1 MEHKEDIA
9 VVGIGCNFPGGE
21 GIDNFW
27 KVLLEGRNC
36 AVEIPNE
43 RFSSKSWYD
52 PDNSKAGKSRTT
64 KAALI
69 DGFNTFDHKLF
80 GITEAEADR
89 MDPQQKLLLE
99 CTYRA
104 LEEAGIPTEK
114 ASGTRTGVY
123 IGLMNR
129 DHEMI
134 LSNSPATINH
144 YNGTGTAMSIAANRI
159 SYTFNFTGPSF
170 AIDSACSSSLVAL
183 HSACQ
188 AIRQGDCEMAI
199 CGGVSCI
206 IEPRMF
212 VVLSKANMISPEGTS
227 KPFSSKAD
235 GYGRGEGCGIV
246 LLKPLQ
252 KAKRDF
258 DHVWGI
264 VCSTAVNQDGRSVT
278 PITKPSMAQQQELLR
293 TIYPAQIDPSHV
305 QYVEAHGT
313 GTPAG
318 DPTEAGS
325 ISNVIAKA
333 RPPGSP
339 ALCVGSVKGNI
350 GHTESAA
357 GVAGLVKVLLMMRHE
372 TIVPSLFYSEDN
384 ASIDA
389 KALNL
394 KVPTAAEKWV
404 ETGPLGR
411 AAGINNFGFG
421 GTNAH
426 AVVKQYRQQQDVR
439 SRTNTAPKLFVLS
452 AATERSLKMII
463 EDTVQKISNDKTVD
477 LQALAYT
484 SACRRTHL
492 RHKYRRAF
500 VVSSISNLVEQ
511 LKSATTKSI
520 AQSKSI
526 PRLVF
531 VFCGNGVTYRG
542 MCKQLL
548 QEECVFRE
556 KVKEID
562 EIFHNYKSMNLL
574 EKLDSDYDNDEYSK
588 PDVVQPLLF
597 AVQVAIAS
605 LFKHWG
611 VKADAMVGHSV
622 GEVAAAHCS
631 GLLSLEDAV
640 KVIYFRSTLQAT
652 ATGGKMLVV
661 SNISVTEIL
670 KLLPAYSGKLCL
682 AAYNSPRSCTLSGD
696 PDAIESIHQ
705 KLKTSFSSKNLFL
718 HVLDVPAAYHS
729 HMMDPI
735 LRPIEENVGMLTQEP
750 MEVELFSTV
759 TGKMCSPGDFITGEY
774 WARNIREPVA
784 FEQAVKSAAKDKR
797 NVVFIEIGPRRAL
810 QRNILE
816 TLGNEATVFSSV
828 QPDKDH
834 EAMLTVMSKLFE
846 LGLQVNWDRLYEGH
860 ETIPTPFP
868 RYQFDSL
875 KKEVYF
881 ELVRKGNETVS
892 ASNHP
897 VLMQTSNDDK
907 EFSCD
912 ISSDAASYICEHK
925 NNGVV
930 IVPGA
935 FYVEMGLA
943 SFKASVRPKVP
954 LRSLQLTIHF
964 QSPFIV
970 SKNSPEMK
978 VQLEP
983 THNLTMFKVKS
994 AVATYASGRIECS
1007 AERTV
1012 EEKKILLDFIF
1023 KRCHLVIKSEDVYR
1037 TLAQIGFQYGSVF
1050 RNLGDVLYGEE
1061 FKEALTRVKVPD
1073 ETLNQLHDYCI
1084 HPIVLDYFLQMTAV
1098 VAAKGFKTRPGFPSA
1113 IGSLTVLEPLE
1124 EEMVMYLRTTKANS
1138 DYLEVCG
1145 CFTNKKGCVLVE
1157 LKHVRMTFLGN
1168 TSSVSEKYLFHNE
1181 LTTVAE
1187 DFNSSNRSVALV
1199 FADQLGVAQALR
1211 QHLHH
1216 NCTYIPFQDS
1226 RKFADRE
1233 LPELI
1238 SQLHVP
1244 GKQYKEVLFLWGIQN
1259 LNNLTTEEVLECLVC
1274 CCEVYC
1280 QIVKTMKEKKSPNL
1294 IRAVTYRSTENT
1306 VDHITPGFVL
1316 SGMTRSCAAEIP
1328 SLTFQLIDIGSV
1340 SSEDITAL
1348 AQIIN
1353 SHTGHRYPEIVISKG
1368 QIFTTEITRTTIRN
1382 ISQYQ
1387 RKALSSDPECFTLQT
1402 ANPYKMTGLSASP
1415 STDTEK
1421 PSMTQCVEVQMNTMC
1436 VHSSDYFPVSL
1447 SDLEFGQTIYWSE
1460 HASQNHKLLAL
1471 DFSGKVTA
1479 VGSDVSKLK
1488 VGDHIVSCYPVVAS
1502 SKVTIPEAVC
1512 YNTKKFPF
1520 LVEVPCLSYFILSW
1534 EILHCALPR
1543 LKQQRKLGI
1552 VCTAPESSL
1561 LQVLVLAA
1569 NKSGWVTV
1577 AGTQFSGLLQNIN
1590 RCDAFVFLPP
1600 FDADS
1605 VAKACSVSSA
1615 KDVIVVCDNQL
1626 SPSISQKIFPSKNEN
1641 VHILPLQ
1648 VFNIFQKAYLKKQ
1661 KRKIFSWIK
1670 SLNLEKKSLH
1680 LNRITLGSTDFLHLQ
1695 GPESYFCC
1703 KTVPVIVLAWAPK
1716 KIISDI
1722 PVLEIEKQL
1731 FQQNSVYMVTGGLS
1745 GLGFETVKFIA
1756 ERGGG
1761 CIVILSRSAPSAEK
1775 RVEITSLQNQ
1785 FGVSVI
1791 SLQCDVS
1798 VSAHVMKAITD
1809 IGQRFPSC
1817 PIRGVFHSAV
1827 VLHDGLI
1834 DILEKSHFE
1843 KVLRPKVNGVLNLHY
1858 ATRNCKLDY
1867 FVCYSSITSFIGNSA
1882 QTNYAAAN
1890 SFLDVFCHYRRNLGL
1905 SGQSINWGALN
1916 LGLLLNQEHLQQFLE
1931 TKGMMTMEVPEI
1943 HECLK
1948 HCLLQNNAQQVVCK
1962 FSFRNL
1968 SNHVL
1973 SQNASLRMRLQTL
1986 VTEELNNTKVTES
1999 QAENTLVSSPDEY
2012 VKSLLCEVGN
2022 VDLDEMRNDTTLS
2035 ALGIDSMLAMTLQ
2048 NRIFQER
2055 KMNVPL
2061 VKLLDPNATVSSLV
2075 LVLQENRETDFQ
2087 NEGKNNSLRK
2097 DDKDEEDE
2105 YTQF

>member
-1 MEHKEDIA
+1 MSAFKKRSTMEHTEEDLAI
-9 VVGIGCNFPGGE
+9 VGIGCNFPGGE
-21 GIDNFW
+21 GIENFW

-52 PDNSKAGKSRTT
+52 PDDSKAGKSRTA

-69 DGFNTFDHKLF
+69 DGFNAFDHKFF

-104 LEEAGIPTEK
+104 LEDAGIPMEK

-129 DHEMI
+129 DYEGL
-134 LSNSPATINH
+134 LSNSPTTINH

-206 IEPRMF
+206 IEPRVF
-212 VVLSKANMISPEGTS
+212 VALSKAKMISPEGTS

-264 VCSTAVNQDGRSVT
+264 VSSTAVNQDCRSVT

-313 GTPAG
+313 GT
-318 DPTEAGS
+318 
-325 ISNVIAKA
+325 
-333 RPPGSP
+333 
-339 ALCVGSVKGNI
+339 
-350 GHTESAA
+350 
-357 GVAGLVKVLLMMRHE
+357 
-372 TIVPSLFYSEDN
+372 
-384 ASIDA
+384 
-389 KALNL
+389 
-394 KVPTAAEKWV
+394 EKWV

-452 AATERSLKMII
+452 TATEKSLKMMM
-463 EDTVQKISNDKTVD
+463 EDTVQKISNDNTVD

-500 VVSSISNLVEQ
+500 VASSISNLVEQ

-520 AQSKSI
+520 SQSKSD

-562 EIFHNYKSMNLL
+562 EIFHNYRILNLL
-574 EKLDSDYDNDEYSK
+574 EKLDSDYDNDDYSK

-640 KVIYFRSTLQAT
+640 KVIYFRSALQAT

-661 SNISVTEIL
+661 SNISVTEIS

-696 PDAIESIHQ
+696 ADAIESIHQ
-705 KLKTSFSSKNLFL
+705 KLKTSFSGKNLFL

-735 LRPIEENVGMLTQEP
+735 LRPIEENIGMLTQQP
-750 MEVELFSTV
+750 MGVELFSTV
-759 TGKMCSPGDFITGEY
+759 TGNVCSPGDFITGEY

-797 NVVFIEIGPRRAL
+797 NVVFVEIGPRRAL

-828 QPDKDH
+828 QPEKDH
-834 EAMLTVMSKLFE
+834 EALLTVTSKLFE
-846 LGLQVNWDRLYEGH
+846 LGLQVNWEQLFEGC

-892 ASNHP
+892 VSNHP
-897 VLMQTSNDDK
+897 VLMQTGNDDK
-907 EFSCD
+907 EFSCN
-912 ISSDAASYICEHK
+912 ISGDSVSYISEHK

-943 SFKASVRPKVP
+943 SFMASVRPKVT
-954 LRSLQLTIHF
+954 LRSMQLTIHF
-964 QSPFIV
+964 QSPFIL
-970 SKNSPEMK
+970 SKNPLEMK

-983 THNLTMFKVKS
+983 TGNATMFKVKS
-994 AVATYASGRIECS
+994 AVATYASGRIEHS
-1007 AERTV
+1007 TERTIK
-1012 EEKKILLDFIF
+1012 EKKILLDLIF
-1023 KRCHLVIKSEDVYR
+1023 KRCPLVVKSGDVYKK
-1037 TLAQIGFQYGSVF
+1037 LSQVGFQYGSVF
-1050 RNLGDVLYGEE
+1050 RNLGDVHYGEE
-1061 FKEALTRVKVPD
+1061 FREALTSVKVPD
-1073 ETLNQLHDYCI
+1073 ETVNQLHDYCI
-1084 HPIVLDYFLQMTAV
+1084 HPVVLDYFLQMTAV
-1098 VAAKGFKTRPGFPSA
+1098 VAANGFKARPGFPSA
-1113 IGSLTVLEPLE
+1113 IGSLTVVKPLE
-1124 EEMVMYLRTTKANS
+1124 EEMIMYLRTTKANS

-1145 CFTNKKGCVLVE
+1145 CFTNKEGCVLVE
-1157 LKHVRMTFLGN
+1157 LKHVRITFLKN
-1168 TSSVSEKYLFHNE
+1168 TSSVSEEYFFHNE
-1181 LTTVAE
+1181 LTAISE
-1187 DFNSSNRSVALV
+1187 DFNSSHRSVALV

-1216 NCTYIPFQDS
+1216 SCTYIPFQDS
-1226 RKFADRE
+1226 GKFADRE
-1233 LPELI
+1233 LPALI

-1244 GKQYKEVLFLWGIQN
+1244 GRQYKEVLFLWGIQN

-1274 CCEVYC
+1274 CCEVYR
-1280 QIVKTMKEKKSPNL
+1280 QIVKTMKEKKSPNV

-1306 VDHITPGFVL
+1306 VDHISPGFVL
-1316 SGMTRSCAAEIP
+1316 SGMIRSCAAEIP
-1328 SLTFQLIDIGSV
+1328 GLTFQLIDIGSV

-1353 SHTGHRYPEIVISKG
+1353 SHTGHRYPEVVISKG
-1368 QIFTTEITRTTIRN
+1368 QIFTTEITRTAIKNVRKT
-1382 ISQYQ
+1382 Q
-1387 RKALSSDPECFTLQT
+1387 RKVLSSDPECFLLQT

-1421 PSMTQCVEVQMNTMC
+1421 PSMTQCVAVQMNTMC
-1436 VHSSDYFPVSL
+1436 VHSSEYFPVSL

-1520 LVEVPCLSYFILSW
+1520 LVEVPCLSFFILSW

-1569 NKSGWVTV
+1569 NKSGWVAV
-1577 AGTQFSGLLQNIN
+1577 VGTQFSGLLQNIN

-1615 KDVIVVCDNQL
+1615 KHIIVVCDNQL
-1626 SPSISQKIFPSKNEN
+1626 SPAFSQKIFPSKNEN
-1641 VHILPLQ
+1641 VCIQLLQ
-1648 VFNIFQKAYLKKQ
+1648 VFHVFQKAHLKKQ
-1661 KRKIFSWIK
+1661 KSKIYKWIK
-1670 SLNLEKKSLH
+1670 SLNLDKKSLDFH
-1680 LNRITLGSTDFLHLQ
+1680 TLDESQ
-1695 GPESYFCC
+1695 SYFSC
-1703 KTVPVIVLAWAPK
+1703 KTMPVVVLESAPK
-1716 KIISDI
+1716 KNISDI
-1722 PVLEIEKQL
+1722 PVLETEKQL
-1731 FQQNSVYMVTGGLS
+1731 FQQNSVYIVTGGLS

-1761 CIVILSRSAPSAEK
+1761 CIAILSRSAPSAEK
-1775 RVEITSLQNQ
+1775 KIEITDLQNH

-1798 VSAHVMKAITD
+1798 VSEDVMKAITD

-1827 VLHDGLI
+1827 VLRDGLI

-1858 ATRNCKLDY
+1858 ATRYCKLDY

-1916 LGLLLNQEHLQQFLE
+1916 LGLLLNREHFQRFLE
-1931 TKGMMTMEVPEI
+1931 AKGMMIMEVPEI
-1943 HECLK
+1943 HECLE

-1962 FSFRNL
+1962 FSFKNL

-1973 SQNASLRMRLQTL
+1973 SQNASLRMRLLAL
-1986 VTEELNNTKVTES
+1986 VTEELKNTRETEPQVEES
-1999 QAENTLVSSPDEY
+1999 TLASSADEY

-2022 VDLDEMRNDTTLS
+2022 VDVVEMRSDTGLS

-2048 NRIFQER
+2048 NRIFQDR
-2055 KMNVPL
+2055 NVNVPL
-2061 VKLLDPNATVSSLV
+2061 IKLLDPSTTVSSLV
-2075 LVLQENRETDFQ
+2075 LVLQEDTERKFQ
-2087 NEGKNNSLRK
+2087 NEDQKMTLSTTEKSR
-2097 DDKDEEDE
+2097 DYEF
-2105 YTQF
+2105 TQF